1 MAKPPPPK
9 AAAKGPPPK
18 GGAPAGRG
26 GGGGGGG
33 GRGAPPPPPAPARKP
48 KGMLTVILLAI
59 GLPSFILFLP
69 TWVFLG
75 LAMLPTGVAFLVDR
89 SKNRLAWISVAGM
102 NFAGVAYYL
111 INLWFGGHTVEH
123 AVKMLANVFDL
134 VVMYGSAAFGWIL
147 HKTLPPVVGAYL
159 DVNAQHR
166 LSTLKSTQR
175 KLLAEWGSEITGKEP
190 SEPKKE
196 AAKPG
201 LPGGKK

>member
-9 AAAKGPPPK
+9 GAPAAKGPPAKAPPAK
-18 GGAPAGRG
+18 GAPGAARG
-26 GGGGGGG
+26 K
-33 GRGAPPPPPAPARKP
+33 APPPPPPAGRKS
-48 KGMLTVILLAI
+48 KGMVTMILLVI
-59 GLPSFILFLP
+59 GLPSIILFLP
-69 TWVFLG
+69 TWIFLG

-102 NFAGVAYYL
+102 NLAGISYYL
-111 INLWFGGHTVEH
+111 LNLWFGGHTVEH

-147 HKTLPPVVGAYL
+147 HKSLPPVVGAYL

-166 LSTLKSTQR
+166 LSALKATQR
-175 KLLAEWGSEITGKEP
+175 KLLAEWGPEITGKEP

-196 AAKPG
+196 TPRPAVPA
-201 LPGGKK
+201 GKK